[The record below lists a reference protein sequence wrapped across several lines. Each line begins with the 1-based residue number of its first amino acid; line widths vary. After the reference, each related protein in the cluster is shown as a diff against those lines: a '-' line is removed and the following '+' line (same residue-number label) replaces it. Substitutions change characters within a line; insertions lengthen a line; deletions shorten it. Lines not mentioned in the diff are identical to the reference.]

1 MADEKSSVPATAPA
15 SSPAVRQTLLDRQ
28 ALERVLARAAELQ
41 GAGALPASSDLISES
56 QLLEI
61 GSEVGISSAMLNQA
75 LAEERTRVTVPEERG
90 LVAQIAGASFATAT
104 RTVPGTPRDVLATI
118 DAWMQRD
125 ECLQVQRRFSDRIT
139 WEPQRG
145 LFGKLRRTVNVS
157 GRGYYLMDAGQVS
170 ATVLPVD
177 ASRVVVRLD
186 ADISA
191 SRSRRVGMGG
201 FVATVG
207 AVASGVLG
215 LGLVVAHLPL
225 VIAAGA
231 AVLPFAGGSLAA
243 YRLARTHRTV
253 LSSAQLALEQVLDR
267 LEHGEFERPAGGG
280 LLGAIAPRPKLPRQ

>member
-1 MADEKSSVPATAPA
+1 MADEKSSLPAPTPA
-15 SSPAVRQTLLDRQ
+15 APAVRQTLLDRQ

-41 GAGALPASSDLISES
+41 GASAIPESSDLISEK

-61 GSEVGISSAMLNQA
+61 GNEVGISPALLNQA

-104 RTVPGTPRDVLATI
+104 RTVPGNPRDVLATI

-186 ADISA
+186 ADIHA
-191 SRSRRVGMGG
+191 SRARRVGMGG
-201 FVATVG
+201 FVAGMG
-207 AVASGVLG
+207 AVASGILG

-225 VIAAGA
+225 VIAAGV
-231 AVLPFAGGSLAA
+231 AVLPFAGGSVAA
-243 YRLARTHRTV
+243 YRLARTHRSV
-253 LSSAQLALEQVLDR
+253 LSSVQLALEQVLDR
-267 LEHGEFERPAGGG
+267 LEHGEFERPGGV
-280 LLGAIAPRPKLPRQ
+280 LGAISPRPRLSR

>member
-1 MADEKSSVPATAPA
+1 MADEKSSVPAPA
-15 SSPAVRQTLLDRQ
+15 SAPVTVPAVRHTLLDRQ
-28 ALERVLARAAELQ
+28 ALDRVLARAAELQ
-41 GAGALPASSDLISES
+41 GAGAIPESSDLISES

-61 GSEVGISSAMLNQA
+61 GKEVGISPAMLNQA

-118 DAWMQRD
+118 DTWMQRD

-157 GRGYYLMDAGQVS
+157 GRGYYLVDAGQVS

-177 ASRVVVRLD
+177 SSRVVVRLD
-186 ADISA
+186 ADIHA
-191 SRSRRVGMGG
+191 SRARRVGMGG
-201 FVATVG
+201 FLAGVG
-207 AVASGVLG
+207 VVASGLLG

-243 YRLARTHRTV
+243 YRVARTHRSV
-253 LSSAQLALEQVLDR
+253 LASVQLALEQILDR
-267 LEHGEFERPAGGG
+267 LEHGEVERSGG
-280 LLGAIAPRPKLPRQ
+280 LLGVISPRPRLTR

>member
-1 MADEKSSVPATAPA
+1 MADEKSSVPAPVPAPA
-15 SSPAVRQTLLDRQ
+15 SAVRPKLLDRQ

-41 GAGALPASSDLISES
+41 GAGAIPESSDLISES

-61 GSEVGISSAMLNQA
+61 GSEVGIGSAMLNQA

-118 DAWMQRD
+118 DTWMQRD

-145 LFGKLRRTVNVS
+145 LFGKIKRTVNVS
-157 GRGYYLMDAGQVS
+157 GRGYYLVDAGQVS

-177 ASRVVVRLD
+177 NTRVVVRLD
-186 ADISA
+186 ADIHA
-191 SRSRRVGMGG
+191 SRARRVGMGG
-201 FVATVG
+201 VLAGVG
-207 AVASGVLG
+207 AVASGLLG

-225 VIAAGA
+225 IIAAGA

-243 YRLARTHRTV
+243 YRIARTHRSV
-253 LSSAQLALEQVLDR
+253 LASVQLALEQILDR
-267 LEHGEFERPAGGG
+267 LEHGEMDRSGG
-280 LLGAIAPRPKLPRQ
+280 LLGAIAPRPRLTR